1 MSFLV
6 ALMLISADAAH
17 GTGSIATTSNVI
29 SVATANVL
37 PNPPSNRTVL
47 FQPFD
52 NETTGAVPQNWTVSN
67 PSAGSFVIDNTTFH
81 GAKGKSAKLVDNS
94 TSDSPRP
101 YVSFTPQNGT
111 LVVSFSIMLNDSVT
125 GNAVINVYVDDG
137 NFKGSDIMFE
147 NGEIGYRGPANSF
160 VTLRSPFVANRWYVI
175 KMIMNIPQNTYDIH
189 IDDHLEETDAP
200 FTGQTS
206 QIERILLNETSGST
220 ILPTVYLDDLEVR
233 QGIVIPR
240 DFATIQDGINAA
252 NPGDVVFV
260 SKQRTYF
267 EQVTIS
273 KNIWLVGEDVQTT
286 IINLDF
292 LPPGSFSDGVT
303 LSSDNAQIYSLTISS
318 TQYGAGIHV
327 SASNCVVANNNVTNG
342 LGDGITV
349 DGSGNTVTGNVI
361 RANLKDGVRIS
372 GSNSAVTNNTID
384 SNDQD
389 GIYLDSSNSVI
400 DDNYVGSS
408 LEYGV
413 NVASGENNL
422 LRNNTVRNNGLGIYC
437 DLTTSNNKI
446 YQNRFINNG
455 KGPQA
460 VDKGAN
466 AWDGG
471 YPYNLTSKTGGGNY
485 WSDFSSVDAYSGA
498 NQDERTP
505 CGLALPD
512 GICDGPYN
520 LSSQTQD
527 RYPLF
532 LIQSVVQN
540 PGNVSSIEY
549 DTNVTVTVKVL
560 RSVKI
565 VAAFLLVDYDSQH
578 QNITMTV
585 SDDTLNGTIPSKPYG
600 TQVRYNVSVHAE
612 FAVELN
618 STSYPLAGPY
628 SVGDKKPPSIGQMG
642 SVPSSPDNNQTILV
656 WAVVTEPANASGVNE
671 VVLSYL
677 LNGTVW
683 KADMT
688 KIADDNYTVLMPAQ
702 PGNATLFFNVSAVD
716 KAGNWA
722 VKNNS
727 NFVNRLPQL
736 SVSNGTAT
744 FNPSDVDMG
753 VMYRGQTASYN
764 VTLSNIGQEPL
775 AWKTSLG
782 KDGAWLKSVTSSNGT
797 IGAGNSTVI
806 TLSIDTSGCDP
817 NLYVAE
823 LMVNANGS
831 VPQWL
836 MLVRVTV
843 RDITIDD
850 SWASMQAPQRSDVNV
865 AQYYSF
871 HAEWAHNSTD
881 AISGKIN
888 VTNVGLVDVNGTGWA
903 NFNFT
908 SANPVKKNFAV
919 GGVDFIYVKDGQT
932 YHIKS
937 FIQKVSNLTAI
948 WDRVKIVLKVADDR
962 IDVGSSAILKW
973 NESVYEF
980 DNSSF
985 TGAPYINDTLI
996 KDAVGKYYFT
1006 ASGITDSKYGLTKF
1020 QSNVVACVWDR
1031 IKIIGGG
1038 TSQQTALVGN
1048 SEQVWFIAIY
1058 EYDNMLLKGPNG
1070 TLFLNTYVINQSSR
1084 GWQLGTSNEP
1094 MEWSAQND
1102 RWEKSYTFGT
1112 QGSRRFTV
1120 SKVEDNVYN
1129 LTAINDVVGPSD
1141 VTWLSSG
1148 WSSFTPTTDQSVPV
1162 QNGLEMPLW
1171 AVASI
1176 ALTLGLGLIAILIVL
1191 MMSGKNRTS
1200 KETSKGTYDS
1210 HRR

>member
-1 MSFLV
+1 MLV
-6 ALMLISADAAH
+6 SADSAIGTVSAATSSVISA
-17 GTGSIATTSNVI
+17 TTAKVS
-29 SVATANVL
+29 
-37 PNPPSNRTVL
+37 PNSPSNRTVL
-47 FQPFD
+47 FQAFD

-81 GAKGKSAKLVDNS
+81 GAGGKSAKLVGNA

-111 LVVSFSIMLNDSVT
+111 LVVSFSIMLNDSVS
-125 GNAVINVYVDDG
+125 GNAVFDVYVDDG
-137 NFKGSDIMFE
+137 NFKGSDIMVA
-147 NGEIGYRGPANSF
+147 NGEIGYRGQANSF
-160 VTLRSPFVANRWYVI
+160 VTLRSPFIPNRWYVI

-189 IDDHLEETDAP
+189 IDDHLEETGAP

-206 QIERILLNETSGST
+206 QIKRILLNETSGST

-240 DFATIQDGINAA
+240 DFATIQEGINAA

-267 EQVTIS
+267 EQITIW

-286 IINLDF
+286 VINLDF
-292 LPPGSFSDGVT
+292 LASGSYSDGVT
-303 LSSDNAQIYSLTISS
+303 VTSDRAQIYSLTISS

-327 SASNCVVANNNVTNG
+327 LAANSVVANNNVTNG

-349 DGSGNTVTGNVI
+349 YGSGNTVTGNVI
-361 RANLKDGVRIS
+361 QANLKDGVRIS
-372 GSNSAVTNNTID
+372 GSNNVVTNNTIT

-389 GIYLDSSNSVI
+389 GIFLDGSNSI
-400 DDNYVGSS
+400 IEDNYVGSS
-408 LEYGV
+408 LEYGI

-422 LRNNTVRNNGLGIYC
+422 VRNNTIRNNGLGLYC
-437 DLTTSNNKI
+437 HLATSDDKV

-455 KGPQA
+455 NGPQA
-460 VDKGAN
+460 VDEGAN
-466 AWDGG
+466 AWDDG

-485 WSDFSSVDAYSGA
+485 WSDFSSIDVYSGV
-498 NQDERTP
+498 NQNEGTP

-512 GICDGPYN
+512 GICDKPYN
-520 LSSQTQD
+520 LSSQTRD

-540 PGNVSSIEY
+540 PGNVSNIEY
-549 DTNVTVTVKVL
+549 DTNVTVTAKVL

-565 VAAFLLVDYDSQH
+565 AAAFLLVDYDSQH

-585 SDDTLNGTIPSKPYG
+585 ADDTLNGTIPSKPYG
-600 TQVRYNVSVHAE
+600 TLVSFTVSVHAE

-618 STSYPLAGPY
+618 STKYPLAGPY
-628 SVGDKKPPSIGQMG
+628 SVGDKKPPSIGQTG
-642 SVPSSPDNNQTILV
+642 SAPSPPDNNQTILV
-656 WAVVTEPANASGVNE
+656 WVVVTEPANASGVNE

-677 LNGTVW
+677 FNGTVW

-688 KIADDNYTVLMPAQ
+688 KITDDNYTALMPAQ

-716 KAGNWA
+716 KANNWA
-722 VKNNS
+722 VKNS
-727 NFVNRLPQL
+727 SSFVNRLPQL

-744 FNPSDVDMG
+744 LNPSDVDMG

-764 VTLSNIGQEPL
+764 VTLFNIGQEPL
-775 AWKTSLG
+775 AWNASLG
-782 KDGAWLKSVTSSNGT
+782 KDGAWLKSVTLSNGT

-806 TLSIDTSGCDP
+806 TLLINMSGCDP

-823 LMVNANGS
+823 LTINANGS

-836 MLVRVTV
+836 IVVRVTV

-850 SWASMQAPQRSDVNV
+850 SLASMQTPQRSDLGVT
-865 AQYYSF
+865 QYYSF
-871 HAEWAHNSTD
+871 HAEWAHNCTD
-881 AISGKIN
+881 AVSGKIS
-888 VTNVGLVDVNGTGWA
+888 VTNVGLVDVNSTGWA

-908 SANPVKKNFAV
+908 STNPVKKTFGV
-919 GGVDFIYVKDGQT
+919 DGVDFLYVKDGQT

-937 FIQKVSNLTAI
+937 FIQKASNLTTI
-948 WDRVKIVLKVADDR
+948 WDRVNIVLKVADDR
-962 IDVGSSAILKW
+962 IDVGSPAVLTW
-973 NESVYEF
+973 NGSFYEF

-985 TGAPYINDTLI
+985 TGMLYINDTLI

-1006 ASGITDSKYGLTKF
+1006 ASGIMDGKYGLTKF
-1020 QSNVVACVWDR
+1020 RSNVVACVWDR

-1038 TSQQTALVGN
+1038 TSQQTASVGS
-1048 SEQVWFIAIY
+1048 SEQIWFIAVY

-1070 TLFLNTYVINQSSR
+1070 TLFLDTYVFNQSTQ
-1084 GWQLGTSNEP
+1084 GWQLQTSSEP
-1094 MEWSAQND
+1094 MEWSTQHD
-1102 RWEKSYTFGT
+1102 RWEKSYSFDT
-1112 QGSRRFTV
+1112 QGSRRFTI

-1148 WSSFTPTTDQSVPV
+1148 WSSWYTPINDQTVPV
-1162 QNGLEMPLW
+1162 QNSLEMPTW

-1176 ALTLGLGLIAILIVL
+1176 ALTLGVGLIVILIML
-1191 MMSGKNRTS
+1191 IMSEKNRA
-1200 KETSKGTYDS
+1200 SKGKSKGSYDS